1 MRLKSCTAVDYTS
14 RKNPR
19 IQDSSVFFCFVNE
32 GLTRYRLKEG
42 YPLEDLLVPPGAVL
56 YR

>member
-1 MRLKSCTAVDYTS
+1 MKSCTAVDYTS